1 MATPRAS
8 RLFPAESRGRRKI
21 SRGVASRPGA
31 GLCRTAACKRP
42 RRSNRRG
49 SCTPSAARPRCLPL
63 VTSMADAPIVEGR
76 GLKKAFMVSHAGG
89 TSPLNALDDV
99 NFDVMPGE
107 TLGLVGES
115 GSGKSTAGRVLVGLI
130 PAPAGTVSVFGRRIT
145 GRDGAAALRAVRSR
159 LQFVFQDPYAALN
172 PRMRVGSSVAEPLEI
187 AGKVSRR
194 ARSDRVAELVEQVGL
209 PKISTDRYPH
219 EFSGGQRQRI
229 VIARSLALSPD
240 FIVCD
245 EPVSAL
251 DVSMQAQIVNLLM
264 DLQQRLGLTYLF
276 IAHDLAVVRIIST
289 RVAVMYA
296 GSIVETAP
304 KKDIYAQPQ
313 HPYTKALLDAV
324 PRPDPAF
331 VRAPVIS
338 GEVPSLLDPPKG
350 CRFHPRCPL
359 VMDRCRREV
368 PRLAASGANRQV
380 ACHLF
385 AERN

>member
-1 MATPRAS
+1 
-8 RLFPAESRGRRKI
+8 
-21 SRGVASRPGA
+21 
-31 GLCRTAACKRP
+31 
-42 RRSNRRG
+42 
-49 SCTPSAARPRCLPL
+49 
-63 VTSMADAPIVEGR
+63 MADAPIVEAR
-76 GLKKAFMVSHAGG
+76 GLTKTFMVGHAGG
-89 TSPLNALDDV
+89 VSPLHALDDV
-99 NFDVMPGE
+99 DFDVMAGE

-115 GSGKSTAGRVLVGLI
+115 GSGKSTAGRILVGLI
-130 PAPAGTVSVFGRRIT
+130 PATAGSVSLFGHCIT
-145 GRDGAAALRAVRSR
+145 GRDGSAALRAVRSR
-159 LQFVFQDPYAALN
+159 LQFVFQDPFAALN
-172 PRMRVGSSVAEPLEI
+172 PRMRVGRSVAEPLEI
-187 AGKVSRR
+187 AGKLSRR
-194 ARSDRVAELVEQVGL
+194 DRNDRVAELFELVGL
-209 PKISTDRYPH
+209 PKGSTDRYPH

-229 VIARSLALSPD
+229 VIARSLALNPD

-289 RVAVMYA
+289 RVAVLYA

-304 KKDIYAQPQ
+304 KHDIYARPQ

-331 VRAPVIS
+331 VRARAIS
-338 GEVPSLLDPPKG
+338 GEVPSLLDPPPG

-359 VMDRCRREV
+359 VMDRCRAEA
-368 PRLAASGANRQV
+368 PKLLSSGKDRQV

-385 AERN
+385 EAAR

>member
-1 MATPRAS
+1 
-8 RLFPAESRGRRKI
+8 
-21 SRGVASRPGA
+21 
-31 GLCRTAACKRP
+31 
-42 RRSNRRG
+42 
-49 SCTPSAARPRCLPL
+49 
-63 VTSMADAPIVEGR
+63 MADAPIVEVR
-76 GLKKAFMVSHAGG
+76 GLRKTFMVDHAGG
-89 TSPLNALDDV
+89 RSPLNALDDV
-99 NFDVMPGE
+99 NFDVLPGE

-115 GSGKSTAGRVLVGLI
+115 GSGKSTAGRILVGLI
-130 PAPAGTVSVFGRRIT
+130 PVTAGEVSLFGRSII
-145 GRDGAAALRAVRSR
+145 GRDGLAALRAVRSR
-159 LQFVFQDPYAALN
+159 LQFVFQDPFAALN

-187 AGKVSRR
+187 AGKLSRR
-194 ARSDRVAELVEQVGL
+194 DRGDRVAELFELVGL
-209 PKISTDRYPH
+209 PRNSGDRYPH

-229 VIARSLALSPD
+229 VIARSLALNPD

-304 KKDIYAQPQ
+304 KRELYAQPQ

-324 PRPDPAF
+324 PRPDPSF
-331 VRAPVIS
+331 VRSPVIS
-338 GEVPSLLDPPKG
+338 GEVPSLLDPPLG

-359 VMDRCRREV
+359 VMDRCRTEI
-368 PRLAASGANRQV
+368 PRLRNSGEGRRV

-385 AERN
+385 TESN

>member
-1 MATPRAS
+1 
-8 RLFPAESRGRRKI
+8 L
-21 SRGVASRPGA
+21 
-31 GLCRTAACKRP
+31 
-42 RRSNRRG
+42 
-49 SCTPSAARPRCLPL
+49 
-63 VTSMADAPIVEGR
+63 
-76 GLKKAFMVSHAGG
+76 
-89 TSPLNALDDV
+89 
-99 NFDVMPGE
+99 
-107 TLGLVGES
+107 
-115 GSGKSTAGRVLVGLI
+115 
-130 PAPAGTVSVFGRRIT
+130 FGRRIT

-187 AGKVSRR
+187 AGKLSRR
-194 ARSDRVAELVEQVGL
+194 DRSDRVAQLFELVGL

-229 VIARSLALSPD
+229 VIARSLALNPD

-276 IAHDLAVVRIIST
+276 IAHDLAVVRMIST

-338 GEVPSLLDPPKG
+338 GEVPSLLDPPQG

-368 PRLAASGANRQV
+368 PKLAASGTNRQV

>member
-1 MATPRAS
+1 
-8 RLFPAESRGRRKI
+8 
-21 SRGVASRPGA
+21 
-31 GLCRTAACKRP
+31 
-42 RRSNRRG
+42 
-49 SCTPSAARPRCLPL
+49 
-63 VTSMADAPIVEGR
+63 MADAPIVEVR
-76 GLKKAFMVSHAGG
+76 GLKKTFMVRHAGG

-115 GSGKSTAGRVLVGLI
+115 GSGKSTAGRILVGLI
-130 PAPAGTVSVFGRRIT
+130 PATAGTVSLFGRRIT
-145 GRDGAAALRAVRSR
+145 GRDGAGALGAVRSR

-187 AGKVSRR
+187 AGKLSRR
-194 ARSDRVAELVEQVGL
+194 DRSDRVAELFELVGL

-229 VIARSLALSPD
+229 VIARSLALNPD

-276 IAHDLAVVRIIST
+276 IAHDLAVVRMIST

-331 VRAPVIS
+331 VRAPVIT

-359 VMDRCRREV
+359 VMDRCRTEV

>member
-1 MATPRAS
+1 
-8 RLFPAESRGRRKI
+8 
-21 SRGVASRPGA
+21 
-31 GLCRTAACKRP
+31 
-42 RRSNRRG
+42 
-49 SCTPSAARPRCLPL
+49 
-63 VTSMADAPIVEGR
+63 
-76 GLKKAFMVSHAGG
+76 MVDHAGG
-89 TSPLNALDDV
+89 RSPLNALDDV
-99 NFDVMPGE
+99 NFDVLPGE

-115 GSGKSTAGRVLVGLI
+115 GSGKSTAGRILVGLI
-130 PAPAGTVSVFGRRIT
+130 PVTAGEVSLFGRSII
-145 GRDGAAALRAVRSR
+145 GRDGLAALRAVRSR
-159 LQFVFQDPYAALN
+159 LQFVFQDPFAALN

-187 AGKVSRR
+187 AGKLSRR
-194 ARSDRVAELVEQVGL
+194 DRGDRVAELFELVGL
-209 PKISTDRYPH
+209 PRNSGDRYPH

-229 VIARSLALSPD
+229 VIARSLALNPD

-304 KKDIYAQPQ
+304 KRELYAQPQ

-324 PRPDPAF
+324 PRPDPSF
-331 VRAPVIS
+331 VRSPVIS
-338 GEVPSLLDPPKG
+338 GEVPSLLDPPLG

-359 VMDRCRREV
+359 VMDRCRTEI
-368 PRLAASGANRQV
+368 PRLRNSGEGRRV

-385 AERN
+385 TESN